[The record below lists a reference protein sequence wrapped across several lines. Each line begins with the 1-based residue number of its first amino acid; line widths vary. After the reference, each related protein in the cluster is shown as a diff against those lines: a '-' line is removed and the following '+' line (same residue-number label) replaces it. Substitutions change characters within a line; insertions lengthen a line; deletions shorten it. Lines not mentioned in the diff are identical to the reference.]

1 MFYLKIFFIS
11 FFLFFTSIHSNKK
24 KQDIYSNKIPTKAN
38 DVSPLLIGER
48 IPNIKVTSTQGE
60 SVSIKKIVSKKKT
73 LLIFYRGGWCPFCT
87 MHLQAVSGMKDKIT
101 KMGYQIVAISPDSFQ
116 YAKKSYQQI
125 KSNYEIYSDA
135 SGELMQGMGIAFQ
148 QNSYQKRLKN
158 RSDNLNKN
166 NLLPVPSIF
175 VLDKGGKILFEYI
188 NPNYSTRIKQSL
200 LLNVLKSF

>member
-1 MFYLKIFFIS
+1 M
-11 FFLFFTSIHSNKK
+11 KK
-24 KQDIYSNKIPTKAN
+24 KQDIDSNKIPTKAN
-38 DVSPLLIGER
+38 DISPLLIGER
-48 IPNIKVTSTQGE
+48 IPEIKVTSVQGK
-60 SVSIKKIVSKKKT
+60 SVSIKKVVSQKKT

-87 MHLQAVSGMKDKIT
+87 MHLQAVSNMKDEIT
-101 KMGYQIVAISPDSFQ
+101 KMGYQIVAVTPDSFQ

-135 SGELMQGMGIAFQ
+135 SGALMQGMGIAFQ
-148 QNSYQKRLKN
+148 QNSYQKRLQN
-158 RSDNLNKN
+158 RSNNLNKN

-188 NPNYSTRIKQSL
+188 NPNYSTRIKESL

>member
-1 MFYLKIFFIS
+1 MFYLKFFFIS
-11 FFLFFTSIHSNKK
+11 FFLFFIFIHSNKK
-24 KQDIYSNKIPTKAN
+24 KQDIYFNKIPTKAN
-38 DVSPLLIGER
+38 DVSPLLIGEI
-48 IPNIKVTSTQGE
+48 IPDIKITSTQGV
-60 SVSIKKIVSKKKT
+60 SISIKKVVSQKKT
-73 LLIFYRGGWCPFCT
+73 LLIFYRGGWCAFCN
-87 MHLQAVSGMKDKIT
+87 MHLQAVSDMKDKIT

-135 SGELMQGMGIAFQ
+135 SGELMQRMGIAFQ

-158 RSDNLNKN
+158 RSDNLNKS

-188 NPNYSTRIKQSL
+188 NPNYSTRIKKSL